1 MVILMNIRN
10 KKISTRANTV
20 TPNKIK
26 SFMTCLFVILILL
39 LVRLAFLQF
48 VQGADLKEKAF
59 KQQTVSKLINP
70 KRGNIL
76 DATRKK
82 FSY

>member
-1 MVILMNIRN
+1 MNIRN
-10 KKISTRANTV
+10 KKIKTRANTV
-20 TPNKIK
+20 TPGKIK
-26 SFMTCLFVILILL
+26 SFMIFLFVILILL
-39 LVRLAFLQF
+39 LFRLAFLQF
-48 VQGADLKEKAF
+48 VQGAELKEKAF

-76 DATRKK
+76 DATRKE